1 MPNQTIF
8 VSDIHLCE
16 SRPSIT
22 DAFVNFLNKMTSQV
36 DALFILG
43 DLFEYWIGDDSSY
56 HENVISALKGLV
68 DRHIKVFLMH
78 GNRDFLIGSAF
89 EKKNG
94 RHFIKRSNAYQ
105 NL

>member
-1 MPNQTIF
+1 MSLLTNILPNQTIF

-16 SRPSIT
+16 SRPNIT

-56 HENVISALKGLV
+56 HENVISALKSLV
-68 DRHIKVFLMH
+68 DRHIKVFLMIWYT
-78 GNRDFLIGSAF
+78 NIINISLYDELLML
-89 EKKNG
+89 KKL
-94 RHFIKRSNAYQ
+94 FI
-105 NL
+105 